1 MPHGSAA
8 DIAESARALGL
19 GPEVIAALH
28 AQLPDVAERTIAA
41 VTAEVPQYAD
51 ALSREMATGI
61 AAGVQ
66 MALAAFLRLAAGA
79 GDRDPA
85 AALDAAVRGAY
96 ELGRV
101 EARSDRSVDALLA
114 AYRVGA
120 RVAWHE
126 QAATAVRHGLPAADV
141 AILAALVF
149 AYIDEL
155 SAASVAGHS
164 AELAAAGRVRA
175 RHLAD
180 LGQALVAGEPADR
193 LAARAER
200 ARWAPPT
207 TLTAVLLPAAR
218 VHDATAL
225 FDARTLVLSDDLAD
239 GALPPQTGALLVPDA
254 APGRVDLFR
263 TLRGRAAIV
272 GPTRPWIAA
281 SASLDRA
288 VRTAAAAAPQSGVLV
303 DTEQHL
309 TELVV
314 RADAEALADL
324 RAQILAPLADLRP
337 ATAERLAA
345 TLRAWFLHQGRRGA
359 VAEHLVVHPQTV
371 RYRMTQLRERYGDR
385 LDPPAFVRDV
395 VVALAS
401 DDDLGPGRSH
411 PPT

>member
-1 MPHGSAA
+1 MPHGSAT

-28 AQLPDVAERTIAA
+28 AQLPDVADRTIAA

-51 ALSREMATGI
+51 MLSRELATGI
-61 AAGVQ
+61 ASGVQ
-66 MALAAFLRLAAGA
+66 MALAAFLRLAAGT
-79 GDRDPA
+79 GHRDPA

-101 EARSDRSVDALLA
+101 EARSDRSVVALLA

-126 QAATAVRHGLPAADV
+126 QADTVVRHGLPAADV
-141 AILAALVF
+141 AIFAALVF

-155 SAASVAGHS
+155 SAASLAGHS

-175 RHLAD
+175 RHLAE
-180 LGQALVAGEPADR
+180 LGQALLAGEPVDL

-200 ARWAPPT
+200 ARWASPS

-225 FDARTLVLSDDLAD
+225 FDVRTLVLSDDLAD
-239 GALPPQTGALLVPDA
+239 GPVPAETGALLVPDA
-254 APGRVDLFR
+254 TPGRAELFR
-263 TLRGRAAIV
+263 ALRGRAAIV
-272 GPTRPWIAA
+272 GPTRPWNDVAT
-281 SASLDRA
+281 SFDRA
-288 VRTAAAAAPQSGVLV
+288 VRTAALAPLESGVLV
-303 DTEQHL
+303 DTEQRL
-309 TELVV
+309 TALVV
-314 RADAEALADL
+314 GADPEALADL
-324 RAQILAPLADLRP
+324 RAQVLAPLADLRP
-337 ATAERLAA
+337 ATAARLAA
-345 TLRAWFLHQGRRGA
+345 TLRAWVLHQGRRRE

-385 LDPPAFVRDV
+385 LNAPAFVQDLL
-395 VVALAS
+395 VALAS
-401 DDDLGPGRSH
+401 DDDLAPGRSDG
-411 PPT
+411 PS

>member
-8 DIAESARALGL
+8 EIAESARALGL

-28 AQLPDVAERTIAA
+28 TQVPDVADRTIAA
-41 VTAEVPQYAD
+41 VTAEVPQYGD
-51 ALSREMATGI
+51 TLSREMATGI
-61 AAGVQ
+61 ASGVQ
-66 MALAAFLRLAAGA
+66 MALAAFLRLAAGT

-126 QAATAVRHGLPAADV
+126 QADTAVRHGLPAADV
-141 AILAALVF
+141 ATFAALVF

-155 SAASVAGHS
+155 SAASVAGHA
-164 AELAAAGRVRA
+164 AELAATGRVRA
-175 RHLAD
+175 RHLAE
-180 LGQALVAGEPADR
+180 LGLALLAGEPADR

-200 ARWAPPT
+200 ARWVPPT

-225 FDARTLVLSDDLAD
+225 FDARVLVLSDDLAD
-239 GALPPQTGALLVPDA
+239 GPLPAETGALLVPDA
-254 APGRVDLFR
+254 APRRADLLR
-263 TLRGRAAIV
+263 ALRGRAAIV
-272 GPTRPWIAA
+272 GPTRPWTDA
-281 SASLDRA
+281 SSSFDRA
-288 VRTAAAAAPQSGVLV
+288 VRTAALAPLESGVLV
-303 DTEQHL
+303 DTEQRL
-309 TELVV
+309 TALVV
-314 RADAEALADL
+314 GADPEALADL
-324 RAQILAPLADLRP
+324 RVQVLAPLADLRP

-345 TLRAWFLHQGRRGA
+345 TLRAWYLHQGRRGA
-359 VAEHLVVHPQTV
+359 VAEYLVVHPQTV

-385 LDPPAFVRDV
+385 LDTPTFVRDV

-401 DDDLGPGRSH
+401 DDDLDGGRTDGPS
-411 PPT
+411 